1 MLGRSLGGAQRTRSG
16 AEADA
21 GGPRPA
27 RLAPLESQSGAA
39 AAAALDDDARRC
51 AASGP
56 GAPGGRRGRRG
67 GDADMI
73 RWLALFVLMLTLP
86 ALAQRP
92 ITYEKDTL
100 VVETASGA
108 RHSFNIELAV
118 TPDQMAQGLMYRR
131 QMAADAGMLFI
142 YPAPQPTAFWMKNTL
157 IPLDMLFIAADG
169 HILNIAERTIP
180 LTETPIPSAGPIKAV
195 LELNGGTS
203 ARLGIKPGDRV
214 RYKSVS

>member
-1 MLGRSLGGAQRTRSG
+1 
-16 AEADA
+16 
-21 GGPRPA
+21 
-27 RLAPLESQSGAA
+27 
-39 AAAALDDDARRC
+39 
-51 AASGP
+51 
-56 GAPGGRRGRRG
+56 
-67 GDADMI
+67 MI

-100 VVETASGA
+100 VV
-108 RHSFNIELAV
+108 
-118 TPDQMAQGLMYRR
+118 
-131 QMAADAGMLFI
+131 
-142 YPAPQPTAFWMKNTL
+142 L

-180 LTETPIPSAGPIKAV
+180 LSETPIPSAGPIKAV